1 MKISG
6 CVYLWLNSCSKSLQE
21 SSNFV
26 PMKAFQI
33 ASATLFSLLLFA
45 ASCTSPSFVQTIQT
59 QYDNATDTKNYRWD
73 HRVYD
78 FNFRSPLA
86 YLEQSFVKQLDG
98 KQAVQYRLY
107 DVVALHADEF
117 RLGDNIFIL
126 LDERPISLHP
136 LKREDDVRISRDVE
150 RDDILTADST
160 KISVVTGYSE
170 NKYRITRLEYL
181 LTSETVNQIQAT
193 TTIQFRY
200 YSGPNII
207 TVSFSPEKVQR
218 LKELLASN

>member
-1 MKISG
+1 M
-6 CVYLWLNSCSKSLQE
+6 YLWLNSCSKSLQE

-26 PMKAFQI
+26 LMKAFQI

-45 ASCTSPSFVQTIQT
+45 ASCTSPSFTQTIQT
-59 QYDNATDTKNYRWD
+59 QYDNATDTKNFRWN
-73 HRVYD
+73 HRIQQI
-78 FNFRSPLA
+78 NFRSPLA
-86 YLEQSFVKQLDG
+86 YVDQSFVKQLDRHG
-98 KQAVQYRLY
+98 VAQYRLY
-107 DVVALHADEF
+107 DVVVLHANAF
-117 RLGDNIFIL
+117 RLEDKIFML
-126 LDERPISLHP
+126 LDEKPVNLQP
-136 LKREDDVRISRDVE
+136 LKREDDVMVSRDVE